1 MPRPRID
8 RRTWTL
14 ITVAALG
21 YFVDIY
27 DLVLFN
33 VVKKESLEAI
43 GLGGELLKR
52 YDVDLFNLQM
62 VGMLLGGLLWG
73 ILGDKRGRVQVLFGS
88 IVIYSLANLANAF
101 VTTTS
106 AYAVCRVVAGIGL
119 AGELGAGITLVVE
132 SMERT
137 QRGWGTMIIVTFG
150 ALGGVVARLVGGQ
163 GAAWA
168 AALGLGLQGWQMAYI
183 VGGALG
189 LMLLALRAGAF
200 ESGLFKSALQRADLA
215 KGSLRLLFATRQ
227 RAWRFMA
234 SVLIGLPVWY
244 VVGVLIN
251 QSDTIAAAIG
261 VRGTVSVGDSVMWG
275 YVGLSI
281 GDLLS
286 GLLSQWLRS
295 RRRVVL
301 IYLGVLACCTALFT
315 LRTDVS
321 LAWFH
326 AMCCLLGIS
335 TGFWAL
341 FVTIASEQ
349 FGTNLRSTVTNT
361 APNLV
366 RGATFLITNAFVA
379 MLPSL
384 GAQAAALIVGA
395 ACVGLSF
402 LGVMGVK
409 ETFHDDMDFMEC

>member
-1 MPRPRID
+1 MPSPAFNRK
-8 RRTWTL
+8 TL
-14 ITVAALG
+14 LLVTVAALG

-33 VVKKESLEAI
+33 VVKRESLEAM
-43 GLGGELLKR
+43 GLSGEALKR
-52 YDVDLFNLQM
+52 YDVSLFNIQM
-62 VGMLLGGLLWG
+62 LGMLIGGILWG

-88 IVIYSLANLANAF
+88 IVVYSLANVANAF
-101 VTTTS
+101 VTDTTG
-106 AYAVCRVVAGIGL
+106 YAICRIIAGIGL

-150 ALGGVVARLVGGQ
+150 ALGGVVARLVGGE
-163 GAAWA
+163 GAAWST
-168 AALGLGLQGWQMAYI
+168 ALGLGLQGWQMAYI

-189 LMLLALRAGAF
+189 LLLLVMRAGAF
-200 ESGLFKSALQRADLA
+200 ESGLFKTALERTDLA
-215 KGSLRLLFATRQ
+215 KGSLRLLFAN
-227 RAWRFMA
+227 RARSARFFS
-234 SVLIGLPVWY
+234 SVLIGLPVWF

-261 VRGTVSVGDSVMWG
+261 VQGTVHVGDSVRWG

-286 GLLSQWLRS
+286 GVLSQWWRS

-301 IYLGVLACCTALFT
+301 LYLAVLTICTLVFT
-315 LRTDVS
+315 LSSDVS

-326 AMCCLLGIS
+326 VMCCLLGIS

-349 FGTNLRSTVTNT
+349 FGTNLRSTVTNM

-366 RGATFLITNAFVA
+366 RGATYLITNAFV
-379 MLPSL
+379 LLIPGV
-384 GAQAAALIVGA
+384 GASNAALIVGTV
-395 ACVGLSF
+395 CVGLSF
-402 LGVMGVK
+402 LGVLGVK
-409 ETFHDDMDFMEC
+409 ETFHEDMDFMEC